1 MEDIKAFT
9 FYKNYYELIKHLP
22 NKNKLELYEAITKY
36 MFEGEEPN
44 LKGLNEG
51 IWINIKMVLDNN
63 KKNINNGRKG
73 GRPKENTKTQE
84 KPKDNPNNNP
94 KETQKKPKTKPNNI
108 YYLLFI
114 ISNFIFNNIKENNN
128 IYNKIYEWLEYKEQ
142 RKEKYTEIGL
152 RSLLTRIDK
161 EIDIYG
167 EQALINVIDES
178 MANNYKGIVF
188 DKLKKGGSNNNKKS
202 FLDIMKEEYDK

>member
-1 MEDIKAFT
+1 MEEIKAFT

-22 NKNKLELYEAITKY
+22 NKNRLELYDAIVKY
-36 MFEGEEPN
+36 MFEGEEPK

-84 KPKDNPNNNP
+84 KPKNNPDNNP
-94 KETQKKPKTKPNNI
+94 KETQKKPKAKANNI

-114 ISNFIFNNIKENNN
+114 ISSFIFNNIKENNN
-128 IYNKIYEWLEYKEQ
+128 IYNKIYEWLEYKEE
-142 RKEKYTEIGL
+142 RKEKYTETGL
-152 RSLLTRIDK
+152 KSLLTRIDK

-178 MANNYKGIVF
+178 MANNYKGIIF
-188 DKLKKGGSNNNKKS
+188 DKLKKQNNKKE
-202 FLDIMKEEYDK
+202 FEYEKF